1 MSWLFASDGQNIGVS
16 ASASVLYS
24 ELISLGLTGL
34 ISLQSKGFS
43 RVLPSTTVQKHQF
56 LGAQPSLCPTLTSMH
71 DYWKNQSFDYMDLCE
86 QIDVS
91 FLICS
96 LGLS

>member
-1 MSWLFASDGQNIGVS
+1 MSWLFASGGQNIGVS

-43 RVLPSTTVQKHQF
+43 RVFAYTE
-56 LGAQPSLCPTLTSMH
+56 LCLALVLIVGS
-71 DYWKNQSFDYMDLCE
+71 SE
-86 QIDVS
+86 VS
-91 FLICS
+91 NRLAT
-96 LGLS
+96 